1 MTDPDLDDT
10 TIGCFADGAGSGT
23 DCVIDGL
30 FAAGP
35 APELI
40 GLLLGG
46 TLISSLYIA
55 GDGTVAVPAVVT
67 ILLGSVM
74 LPLLPAP
81 VAPPMRSSS
90 PPTEWQP
97 RTSRARCSASAPARS
112 EQVNVMIH

>member
-23 DCVIDGL
+23 DCVIDAL

-74 LPLLPAP
+74 LPLLPAQYVSMAWVLVFLGTA
-81 VAPPMRSSS
+81 VAVFAAWTRF
-90 PPTEWQP
+90 THQGGF
-97 RTSRARCSASAPARS
+97 
-112 EQVNVMIH
+112 

>member
-1 MTDPDLDDT
+1 MTNTPDIDDSS
-10 TIGCFADGAGSGT
+10 IGCFGDGVGNAT
-23 DCVIDGL
+23 ECVIDGT

-46 TLISSLYIA
+46 TLITSLYVA

-74 LPLLPAP
+74 LPLLPAQYVSMAWVFVFLGTA
-81 VAPPMRSSS
+81 VAVFAAY
-90 PPTEWQP
+90 
-97 RTSRARCSASAPARS
+97 SRFTH
-112 EQVNVMIH
+112 QGGF